1 MNVQKELPESV
12 VDEGHDDWT
21 LLGPMAVDLN
31 RRATAGGGLGFILS
45 SLLRE
50 ALDYVIA
57 TPLTG
62 RAAYDEL
69 DVTEQAYIHT
79 RVEIMLRADLGLPRG
94 SRLDVLVLGNETDI
108 KHTMGNTWM
117 IPAEAVDHPCIL
129 VAADEARAVCFLG
142 LIVARRAYLTGSM
155 NRDQKRSV
163 AAEGFRH
170 VLWLLREHPY
180 PPNFWR
186 DVPADAVARI
196 FSGKTGNER
205 MMALFRELQGT
216 PISRD
221 VVEAV
226 ARQKDFMRRI
236 RADGGHGTRDRL
248 AAEGI
253 LLLSATHDGPLM
265 RALGL
270 PQADFFSCRPRT
282 DGARALARAAGWP
295 IR

>member
-1 MNVQKELPESV
+1 VA
-12 VDEGHDDWT
+12 EGHDDW
-21 LLGPMAVDLN
+21 LLLSAMAADL
-31 RRATAGGGLGFILS
+31 R
-45 SLLRE
+45 
-50 ALDYVIA
+50 
-57 TPLTG
+57 G
-62 RAAYDEL
+62 RAAGVGGLAAVIPAMLRGVIDDVIQTPRTGRRSYDEL
-69 DVTEQAYIHT
+69 EKTEKTYIGT

-270 PQADFFSCRPRT
+270 PQADFVSCRPRT